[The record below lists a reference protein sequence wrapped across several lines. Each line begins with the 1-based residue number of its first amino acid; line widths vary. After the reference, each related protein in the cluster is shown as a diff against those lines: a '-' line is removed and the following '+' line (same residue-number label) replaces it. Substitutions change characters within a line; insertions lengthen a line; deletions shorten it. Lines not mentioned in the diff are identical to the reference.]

1 MTTKTKEPIRVLI
14 ADDNRDAVMVLSI
27 LLRSEGYDVR
37 LAQGGKEAIAQA
49 AEFHPHVAL
58 LDLEMPDCSGFRVA
72 QELARGSNGQPP
84 VLVAVTACTEAEAR
98 EMAQVSGFQHFVSKP
113 YNHQAMLKLL
123 ASLPRRP

>member
-1 MTTKTKEPIRVLI
+1 MAANTKGPIRVLI

-37 LAQGGKEAIAQA
+37 LAQGGKEALAQA
-49 AEFHPHVAL
+49 AEFRPHVAL

-72 QELARGSNGQPP
+72 QELSRGSNGEPP

-123 ASLPRRP
+123 ASLRRR

>member
-1 MTTKTKEPIRVLI
+1 MTTKTNEPIRVLI

-37 LAQGGKEAIAQA
+37 LAQGGKEALAQA

-58 LDLEMPDCSGFRVA
+58 LDLEMPDFSGFRVA
-72 QELARGSNGQPP
+72 QELSRGSGGVRP

-98 EMAQVSGFQHFVSKP
+98 QMAQVSGFEHFVSKP

-123 ASLPRRP
+123 ASLPRR

>member
-1 MTTKTKEPIRVLI
+1 MTTNSKGPVRVLI

-27 LLRSEGYDVR
+27 LLRSEGYEVR
-37 LAQGGKEAIAQA
+37 LAQGGREALAQA
-49 AEFHPHVAL
+49 AEFRPHVAL

-72 QELARGSNGQPP
+72 QELSRGSNGEPP

-123 ASLPRRP
+123 ASLPRR

>member
-1 MTTKTKEPIRVLI
+1 MTTNIKGPIRVLI

-37 LAQGGKEAIAQA
+37 LAQGGKEALAQA
-49 AEFHPHVAL
+49 AEFRPHVAL
-58 LDLEMPDCSGFRVA
+58 LDLEMPDCNGFSVA
-72 QELARGSNGQPP
+72 QELSRGSDGERP

-98 EMAQVSGFQHFVSKP
+98 EMAQLSGFHHFVSKP

-123 ASLPRRP
+123 ATLRRR

>member
-1 MTTKTKEPIRVLI
+1 MTTNTKGPLRVLI

-37 LAQGGKEAIAQA
+37 LAQGGKEALAQA

-72 QELARGSNGQPP
+72 QELSRGSNGEPP

-123 ASLPRRP
+123 ASLPRR

>member
-1 MTTKTKEPIRVLI
+1 MTTNTKGPVRVLI

-27 LLRSEGYDVR
+27 LLRSEGYEVR
-37 LAQGGKEAIAQA
+37 LAQGGKEALAQA
-49 AEFHPHVAL
+49 AEFRPHVAL

-72 QELARGSNGQPP
+72 QELSRGLNGEPP

-123 ASLPRRP
+123 ASLPRR

>member
-1 MTTKTKEPIRVLI
+1 MTTNTKGPLRVLI

-37 LAQGGKEAIAQA
+37 LAQGGKEALAQA
-49 AEFHPHVAL
+49 AEFRPHVAL

-72 QELARGSNGQPP
+72 QELSRGLNGEPP

-123 ASLPRRP
+123 ASLPRR

>member
-1 MTTKTKEPIRVLI
+1 MTTKANGPVRVLI

-37 LAQGGKEAIAQA
+37 LAQGGKEALAQA

-58 LDLEMPDCSGFRVA
+58 LDLEMPDYSGFHVA
-72 QELARGSNGQPP
+72 RELARGWDGVSPI
-84 VLVAVTACTEAEAR
+84 LVAVTACSEAEAR
-98 EMAQVSGFQHFVSKP
+98 ERAELSGFHHFVSKP

-123 ASLPRRP
+123 ASLPRR

>member
-1 MTTKTKEPIRVLI
+1 MKAKAPIRVLI

-37 LAQGGKEAIAQA
+37 LAQGGKEALAQA

-58 LDLEMPDCSGFRVA
+58 LDLEMPDCNGFSVA
-72 QELARGSNGQPP
+72 EELSRGWDGQAPI
-84 VLVAVTACTEAEAR
+84 LVAVTASTEADAR
-98 EMAQVSGFQHFVSKP
+98 EKAHVSGFHHFVSKP

-123 ASLPRRP
+123 ALLSA

>member
-1 MTTKTKEPIRVLI
+1 MKTNTNGPIRVLI

-37 LAQGGKEAIAQA
+37 LAQGGKEALAQA

-72 QELARGSNGQPP
+72 QELSRGSHGAPP

-113 YNHQAMLKLL
+113 YNHQTMLKLL
-123 ASLPRRP
+123 ASLPRR

>member
-1 MTTKTKEPIRVLI
+1 MTTTTKEPFRVLI

-37 LAQGGKEAIAQA
+37 LAQGGKEALAQA
-49 AEFHPHVAL
+49 AEFRPHVAL

-72 QELARGSNGQPP
+72 QELSRGWDGVIP
-84 VLVAVTACTEAEAR
+84 VLVAVTASTEAEAR
-98 EMAQVSGFQHFVSKP
+98 QMAQLSGFHHFVSKP

-123 ASLPRRP
+123 ASLPRR

>member
-1 MTTKTKEPIRVLI
+1 MTTNSKGPVRVLI

-37 LAQGGKEAIAQA
+37 LAHGGKEALAQA

-72 QELARGSNGQPP
+72 QELSRGSNGEPP

-123 ASLPRRP
+123 ASLRRR

>member
-1 MTTKTKEPIRVLI
+1 MTTTTKEPIRVLI

-49 AEFHPHVAL
+49 AEFRPHVAL

-72 QELARGSNGQPP
+72 QELSRAANGEPV

-98 EMAQVSGFQHFVSKP
+98 EMAQVSGFHHFVSKP

-123 ASLPRRP
+123 ASLRR

>member
-1 MTTKTKEPIRVLI
+1 MTTKANEPIRVLI

-37 LAQGGKEAIAQA
+37 LAQGGKEALAQA

-58 LDLEMPDCSGFRVA
+58 LDLEMPDYNGFRVA
-72 QELARGSNGQPP
+72 QELSRGWDGQAP

-98 EMAQVSGFQHFVSKP
+98 QMAQLSGFQHFVSKP

-123 ASLPRRP
+123 ASLPRR

>member
-1 MTTKTKEPIRVLI
+1 MTTKTNEPVRVLI

-37 LAQGGKEAIAQA
+37 LAQGGKDALAQA

-72 QELARGSNGQPP
+72 QELSRGANGQSP
-84 VLVAVTACTEAEAR
+84 VLVAVTACTEDEAR
-98 EMAQVSGFQHFVSKP
+98 QMAQVSGFHHFVSKP

-123 ASLPRRP
+123 ATLSRR

>member
-1 MTTKTKEPIRVLI
+1 MTTNSNGPLRVLI

-37 LAQGGKEAIAQA
+37 LAQGGKEALAQA

-72 QELARGSNGQPP
+72 EELSRAASGERP
-84 VLVAVTACTEAEAR
+84 VLVAVTACTEGEAL

-113 YNHQAMLKLL
+113 YNHPA
-123 ASLPRRP
+123 

>member
-1 MTTKTKEPIRVLI
+1 MTTNSKGPVRVLI

-37 LAQGGKEAIAQA
+37 LAHGGKEALAQA

-72 QELARGSNGQPP
+72 QELSRGSNGEPP

-123 ASLPRRP
+123 ASLPRR

>member
-1 MTTKTKEPIRVLI
+1 MTTTTKEPIRVLI

-37 LAQGGKEAIAQA
+37 LAQGGKEALAQA

-58 LDLEMPDCSGFRVA
+58 LDLEMPDYSGFRVA
-72 QELARGSNGQPP
+72 QELSRGWNGVAP

-98 EMAQVSGFQHFVSKP
+98 QMAQLSGFHHFVSKP

-123 ASLPRRP
+123 ASLPRG

>member
-1 MTTKTKEPIRVLI
+1 MTTKTNQPIRVLI

-37 LAQGGKEAIAQA
+37 LAQGGKEALAQA

-58 LDLEMPDCSGFRVA
+58 LDLEMPDYSGFRVA
-72 QELARGSNGQPP
+72 QELARRANGEPP
-84 VLVAVTACTEAEAR
+84 ILVAVTACTEAEAR
-98 EMAQVSGFQHFVSKP
+98 AMAELSGFHHFVSKP

-123 ASLPRRP
+123 ASLPRR

>member
-1 MTTKTKEPIRVLI
+1 MTTTIKQPIRVLI

-49 AEFHPHVAL
+49 AEFRPHVAL

-72 QELARGSNGQPP
+72 QELVRASNGEPP

-113 YNHQAMLKLL
+113 YNHQAMLRLL
-123 ASLPRRP
+123 ASLPRR

>member
-1 MTTKTKEPIRVLI
+1 MTTNTKGPVRVLI

-37 LAQGGKEAIAQA
+37 LAQGGKEALAQA
-49 AEFHPHVAL
+49 AEFRPHVAL

-72 QELARGSNGQPP
+72 QELSRGLNGEPP

-123 ASLPRRP
+123 ASLPRR